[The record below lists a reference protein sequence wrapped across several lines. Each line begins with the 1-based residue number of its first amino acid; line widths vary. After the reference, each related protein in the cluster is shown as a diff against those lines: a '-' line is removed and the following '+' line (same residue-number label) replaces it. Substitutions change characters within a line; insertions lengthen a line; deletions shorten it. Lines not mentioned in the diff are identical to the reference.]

1 MAPRRGIPLEEIG
14 VGGMAQAEKQRWCK
28 LCNKS
33 FPSYC
38 SLGGHM
44 NLHITRR
51 RKKKPP
57 PSPRKAPPI
66 TGASGSRYDFR
77 ERRRQR
83 PVAPQSQPDHA
94 SSDDEPWTLAPK
106 TECQLCFKAFHSCDA
121 LSMHMKAHGHHGRKM
136 VMVEQRASRK
146 TSSANFC
153 GVDDGDHGFAAVS
166 YAHCKRARSKR
177 IRMDVFPAPVVVVT
191 HGTEVEDAACILV
204 MLSKDAYKGSDSL
217 DEDPQMDGSLEC
229 GPQKTEMEPSSY
241 RLGVTGDTELIKP
254 ENSSSYE
261 EIKFGSLS
269 NVVKAT
275 AIHECRLCG
284 KVLASGSALGGYM
297 KSHSVPAHKKV
308 ATFPKTSVTPSRK
321 QLLEVQNE
329 LHELNLP
336 ALSNRDCSSTRTE
349 SELNPWWVASSIQS
363 ERMMGVRSI
372 KMKHDK
378 LWDLT
383 NFPETPPSSMPHGS
397 DGARWRPVPHE
408 APPLP
413 LPRLRREDGQEKRR
427 RWPFRSIARGVKL
440 IVPAPAPALALAR
453 GNVRDQE
460 HLVASRAVTRRGRTR
475 GHAVVDQHEA
485 VAVVGDVDRGHVA
498 VGQGGPAPRVV
509 DVAGDGAAAAAGWRG
524 GGAGEELRGVEE
536 VVEVEEDAG
545 EGEREE
551 VLAEA
556 VVDGRAPRQDP
567 ISWKP
572 KLVIA
577 AVARRRHVET
587 REGGLRVGAAG
598 RGGAGE
604 GLKLPGSGCS
614 AMKMLFAEWSRR
626 HHRWRGLRD
635 RRQWRSHTRGRLCGC
650 CAMSRLRARLSR
662 MRRGQRELQASRQW
676 QHRHGEAGHETG

>member
-1 MAPRRGIPLEEIG
+1 
-14 VGGMAQAEKQRWCK
+14 MAQAEKQRWCK

-44 NLHITRR
+44 NLHSTRR

-77 ERRRQR
+77 ERCRQR

-106 TECQLCFKAFHSCDA
+106 TECQLCSKAFHSCDA

-191 HGTEVEDAACILV
+191 HGTQVEDAACILV

-269 NVVKAT
+269 NVLKAT

-284 KVLASGSALGGYM
+284 KVLASGSALGGHM

-363 ERMMGVRSI
+363 ERMMGV
-372 KMKHDK
+372 
-378 LWDLT
+378 
-383 NFPETPPSSMPHGS
+383 
-397 DGARWRPVPHE
+397 V
-408 APPLP
+408 
-413 LPRLRREDGQEKRR
+413 
-427 RWPFRSIARGVKL
+427 
-440 IVPAPAPALALAR
+440 
-453 GNVRDQE
+453 
-460 HLVASRAVTRRGRTR
+460 
-475 GHAVVDQHEA
+475 
-485 VAVVGDVDRGHVA
+485 
-498 VGQGGPAPRVV
+498 
-509 DVAGDGAAAAAGWRG
+509 
-524 GGAGEELRGVEE
+524 
-536 VVEVEEDAG
+536 
-545 EGEREE
+545 
-551 VLAEA
+551 
-556 VVDGRAPRQDP
+556 
-567 ISWKP
+567 
-572 KLVIA
+572 
-577 AVARRRHVET
+577 
-587 REGGLRVGAAG
+587 
-598 RGGAGE
+598 
-604 GLKLPGSGCS
+604 
-614 AMKMLFAEWSRR
+614 
-626 HHRWRGLRD
+626 
-635 RRQWRSHTRGRLCGC
+635 
-650 CAMSRLRARLSR
+650 
-662 MRRGQRELQASRQW
+662 
-676 QHRHGEAGHETG
+676 